1 MRNSIVE
8 FRDRIRNQMGRS
20 GHVQRALRS
29 SVAWP
34 RHRVMCRVFFR
45 SVVPTSLHGQLSPG
59 VSWKRRRRRRR
70 SVTPDDPSYGCL
82 FAGDAATFEC
92 SHFPAGH
99 LFVAWMRE
107 PRCFYGDARC
117 CCHFFFFLLF
127 VWHRRTGWARC
138 SPILIYC
145 FAIVDAVRRVIQL
158 ALRWVTLVFEVQ
170 RFFEFFSRVGIF
182 PFVYRNLLEMV
193 ENWQQI

>member
-107 PRCFYGDARC
+107 PRDAFTEMLVVVAI
-117 CCHFFFFLLF
+117 FFFFAFCLAPTNWMSKMLAHFDLLF
-127 VWHRRTGWARC
+127 RNCRC
-138 SPILIYC
+138 S
-145 FAIVDAVRRVIQL
+145 
-158 ALRWVTLVFEVQ
+158 
-170 RFFEFFSRVGIF
+170 
-182 PFVYRNLLEMV
+182 
-193 ENWQQI
+193 